1 MPAFVPF
8 QVRKPLGAIH
18 GRLALICVCDNL
30 RHAEPT
36 LSLAR
41 YYVNRWPAG
50 LDTGSLEHELEF
62 NSVQRN
68 SRAQS
73 ETGMQAACCAM
84 LGRSAVG
91 VCTCGYSAT
100 PFCTP
105 S

>member
-1 MPAFVPF
+1 MAAFVPF

-18 GRLALICVCDNL
+18 GLLALICVCDNF

-68 SRAQS
+68 SRA
-73 ETGMQAACCAM
+73 T
-84 LGRSAVG
+84 V
-91 VCTCGYSAT
+91 
-100 PFCTP
+100 
-105 S
+105 